1 MKISIL
7 LPYKEN
13 FSPSYPGA
21 ISIFLKGIILKS
33 IYKKDINITAQI
45 NLNIYNNKK
54 RLQLNIKDVF
64 V

>member
-21 ISIFLKGIILKS
+21 ISIFLKALRNIEIAPGYDGEKFSLYGNS
-33 IYKKDINITAQI
+33 IEIFIFY
-45 NLNIYNNKK
+45 
-54 RLQLNIKDVF
+54 
-64 V
+64 